1 MSDAE
6 LSDPDVDEKY
16 GTGTDALV
24 SPEWLSEHLDSFE
37 SDDPEYRLIE
47 ADIEYEDSY
56 AESHIPGAVGFRW
69 GSHLQDSVER
79 DILKR
84 AEFEEIVEDAGI
96 TEDTTVVLYGD
107 ESNQWAA
114 YTYWQF
120 KYYGHDDVR
129 LLDGGRAYWFDNDYP
144 TTDEEPA
151 YTSREYESAGPNED
165 LRAYLDRVE
174 DVAAIESES
183 SAEGRAEVGDDPE
196 IPMVDVR
203 SGAEYRGEIVAPEGS
218 KETARRAGHIPGATN
233 ITWKENLDDEGRFKG
248 GDELRSVY
256 AERDIE
262 GDTEI
267 ITYCRIGERSS
278 ITWFTLHELLG
289 GDVTNYDGS
298 WTEWGNLVRQPV
310 AVEVDE
316 PASADTKK

>member
-6 LSDPDVDEKY
+6 HADPEIDEKY
-16 GTGTDALV
+16 QTAEDVLV
-24 SPEWLSEHLDSFE
+24 SPDWLRERLDAFE
-37 SDDPEYRLIE
+37 SDDPDYRLVE
-47 ADIEYEDSY
+47 ADIAYEESY
-56 AESHIPGAVGFRW
+56 AERHVPGAVGFRW
-69 GSHLQDSVER
+69 GTHLQDSVER

-84 AEFEEIVEDAGI
+84 AEFEQVLGEAGI

-120 KYYGHDDVR
+120 RYYGHDDVR
-129 LLDGGRAYWFDNDYP
+129 LLDGGRAYWVEHDYP
-144 TTDEEPA
+144 TTDEVPE
-151 YTSREYESAGPNED
+151 YTTREYESSGPNEE

-174 DVAAIESES
+174 DVAAVEGES
-183 SAEGRAEVGDDPE
+183 SAEGRAELGDDPE

-203 SGAEYRGEIVAPEGS
+203 SAEEYRGEIVAPEGS

-233 ITWKENLDDEGRFKG
+233 VTWKENLDGDGRFKG
-248 GDELRSVY
+248 GDDLRSVY
-256 AERDIE
+256 AEHGIH
-262 GDTEI
+262 GDDEV

-278 ITWFTLHELLG
+278 ITWFVLHELLG
-289 GDVTNYDGS
+289 WDVTNYDGS

-316 PASADTKK
+316 PASADTKE